1 MITSHGMPPSEHTR
15 TRTSAALGCRTLQ
28 PCRAA
33 RELSAPTSFAS
44 KCCIMCEALLPAA
57 HRRGT
62 VDGRIAYDSR
72 ERAIWRRWL
81 LSAGLR
87 SEHGLKNKRVDPFF
101 LRFMQPHDGFI
112 VFTAIQLHGSRRALF
127 ACCDVPQTPR
137 ATSTPT
143 AGLPW
148 QLSGG
153 GGGGG
158 GMMLTTTVMMMASG
172 GVVEALFKNRAE
184 NML

>member
-1 MITSHGMPPSEHTR
+1 
-15 TRTSAALGCRTLQ
+15 
-28 PCRAA
+28 
-33 RELSAPTSFAS
+33 
-44 KCCIMCEALLPAA
+44 
-57 HRRGT
+57 
-62 VDGRIAYDSR
+62 
-72 ERAIWRRWL
+72 
-81 LSAGLR
+81 
-87 SEHGLKNKRVDPFF
+87 
-101 LRFMQPHDGFI
+101 MQPHDGFI
-112 VFTAIQLHGSRRALF
+112 GFTARQLHGSQRALF
-127 ACCDVPQTPR
+127 ACYDVPQTLR

-158 GMMLTTTVMMMASG
+158 GGTMLTTTVMMMASG